1 MNKSLIS
8 TLLASSALIFSVC
21 ASSAGQV
28 HIYNWA
34 EYIGNTT
41 IKDFQEKTGIQPVYD
56 TFDSN
61 ETLEAKLLAGNSGY
75 DVVVPSNHFLGRQL
89 KAGAF
94 QKLDRSQLSNWNNLN
109 KKLLERLQTN
119 DPNNEYA
126 VPYLWGTTGIAYNVE
141 KVKTALG
148 VDSIDSWSVLLE
160 PESLKKLSSCG
171 VALLDTPD
179 EVFPAVLN
187 YMGKNP
193 NSTNASDYTLAEK
206 KLAELRPYVTY
217 FHNTK
222 FVSDLANG
230 NICMALSWSGAALQA
245 KTQAEQAGNGV
256 KIAYAIP
263 KEGVA
268 IWFDMLAIPAGA
280 QNVKEAHAYINY
292 LLEPTTIS
300 KISEYVGYA
309 NPNDAADQIMNPVI
323 RQNPSVYPSD
333 AAMKDM
339 YVLGERPP
347 AVVRLM
353 TRSWNKIKTGQ

>member
-1 MNKSLIS
+1 MNKSLAFS
-8 TLLASSALIFSVC
+8 LLASYALIVSVT
-21 ASSAGQV
+21 AEAAEQV
-28 HIYNWA
+28 HIYSWA
-34 EYIGNTT
+34 EYIGSST
-41 IKDFQEKTGIQPVYD
+41 IKDFEAKTGIQSVYD

-61 ETLEAKLLAGNSGY
+61 ETLEAKLLAGKSGY

-109 KKLLERLQTN
+109 PHLLDRLQTN
-119 DPNNEYA
+119 DPGNAYA
-126 VPYLWGTTGIAYNVE
+126 VPYLWGTTGIAYNVD
-141 KVKTALG
+141 KVKAALG
-148 VDSIDSWSVLLE
+148 VDSIDSWSALLE
-160 PESLKKLSSCG
+160 PENLKKLNACG
-171 VALLDTPD
+171 VAMLDTPD

-187 YMGKNP
+187 YLGKDP
-193 NSTNASDYTLAEK
+193 NSKTASDYKAAEQR
-206 KLAELRPYVTY
+206 LVDIRPYVTY

-230 NICMALSWSGAALQA
+230 NICIAFSWSGAALQA

-268 IWFDMLAIPAGA
+268 LWFDMLAIPADA
-280 QNVKEAHAYINY
+280 KNVKEAHAYINY
-292 LLEPTTIS
+292 LLEPTTIA

-309 NPNDAADQIMNPVI
+309 NPNQAADAVMNPAL

-339 YVLGERPP
+339 FVVGERPP
-347 AVVRLM
+347 EIVRLM
-353 TRSWNKIKTGQ
+353 TRSWNKIKSSR